1 MGVLMILTLLATV
14 GNTVMLAA
22 LSKKAFAHSAER
34 RLDER
39 VEAAARTEQRTYDR
53 TEAEETR
60 QSRAM
65 EQGIENLMT
74 YQVKLGRGRTSGG
87 EV

>member
-1 MGVLMILTLLATV
+1 MILTLLATV

-22 LSKKAFAHSAER
+22 LCRKAFARSAER

-39 VEAAARTEQRTYDR
+39 VEAAAREERRAYDR
-53 TEAEETR
+53 EEAEETR
-60 QSRAM
+60 QSRAI

-74 YQVKLGRGRTSGG
+74 FQVKLGRGRTSGG

>member
-1 MGVLMILTLLATV
+1 MEILMILTLLATV

-39 VEAAARTEQRTYDR
+39 VEAAVREERYRDETDEK
-53 TEAEETR
+53 EAR

-65 EQGIENLMT
+65 EEGIENLMT
-74 YQVKLGRGRTSGG
+74 FEVKLGRGRTSGG

>member
-1 MGVLMILTLLATV
+1 MEILMILTLLATV

-34 RLDER
+34 RLDQR
-39 VEAAARTEQRTYDR
+39 VEAAVREERYRD
-53 TEAEETR
+53 EADEREAR

-65 EQGIENLMT
+65 EEGIENLMT
-74 YQVKLGRGRTSGG
+74 FEVKLGRGRTSGG